1 MGKAKQAIKAKKAA
15 KAPKINVVCAGE
27 YLKAQKAKEEL
38 DTYVMRP
45 GGAQASKPAYT
56 GGKQRA
62 DVDLGRYANSMTRG
76 SYSRPMPMAPV
87 HLEDDNV
94 KRVKMDGCTKLAD
107 VDMDSVATLYT
118 GAVVQKIVHTPKQA
132 ELRRPFKA
140 VGVFGSNANSE
151 KLGSFLET
159 SGNADKEI
167 KEQACWAQP
176 FKVAKS
182 VGKKYNS
189 IINSKKLSIPEKS
202 AALREIV
209 DRNTVSDKKGAKVRT
224 SPAAGQKVFE
234 GLMAQEGVSLE
245 RERPILHIAMKY
257 NRG

>member
-1 MGKAKQAIKAKKAA
+1 MARKPRGKLKGGKAAVANVAA
-15 KAPKINVVCAGE
+15 F
-27 YLKAQKAKEEL
+27 LKASKDKEEL
-38 DTYVMRP
+38 DTYVMKP
-45 GGAQASKPAYT
+45 GAAQACKPAFT
-56 GGKQRA
+56 GGKQKA
-62 DVDLGRYANSMTRG
+62 DVDLGRYANSMSRG
-76 SYSRPMPMAPV
+76 SYNRPMPSAPA
-87 HLEDDNV
+87 HLDLDNH
-94 KRVKMDGCTKLAD
+94 KRVMMEGNTKLAD
-107 VDMDSVATLYT
+107 VNLESVATLYA
-118 GAVVQKIVHTPKQA
+118 GAEVQKIVHTPKQA

-140 VGVFGSNANSE
+140 VGVFGSNKGSLDLN
-151 KLGSFLET
+151 SFLES
-159 SGNADKEI
+159 SGNSEKEI

-182 VGKKYNS
+182 VGKKYQS
-189 IINSKKLSIPEKS
+189 ILNSKKLSIAEKS

>member
-1 MGKAKQAIKAKKAA
+1 MARTPRGKLKGGKAAVA
-15 KAPKINVVCAGE
+15 NVAE
-27 YLKAQKAKEEL
+27 FLKASKAKEEL
-38 DTYVMRP
+38 DTYVMKP

-62 DVDLGRYANSMTRG
+62 DVDLGRYANSMVRG
-76 SYSRPMPMAPV
+76 SYNRPMPSAPA
-87 HLEDDNV
+87 HLDPDNH
-94 KRVKMDGCTKLAD
+94 KRVVMEGNTKLSE
-107 VDMDSVATLYT
+107 VNIESVATLYT

-151 KLGSFLET
+151 KLGSFLES
-159 SGNADKEI
+159 SGNSEKVI

-182 VGKKYNS
+182 VGQKYNR
-189 IINSKKLSIPEKS
+189 ILNSKKLSIPEKS

-245 RERPILHIAMKY
+245 KVHDRILYRVPLAKAK
-257 NRG
+257 G